1 MAGALHSER
10 AARKTVGSI
19 PAGNG
24 LCDLAGFRLAGTGR
38 TSALGLIR
46 SVPLAHL
53 SGFVYVARLPS
64 APFPPGIVEETS
76 DLSSGRALR

>member
-1 MAGALHSER
+1 MAGAVHSER
-10 AARKTVGSI
+10 AARKNVGSI
-19 PAGNG
+19 PAENG
-24 LCDLAGFRLAGTGR
+24 LCDFAGFRLAGTGR

-64 APFPPGIVEETS
+64 APFPLGTLGWAIFLPV
-76 DLSSGRALR
+76 LR